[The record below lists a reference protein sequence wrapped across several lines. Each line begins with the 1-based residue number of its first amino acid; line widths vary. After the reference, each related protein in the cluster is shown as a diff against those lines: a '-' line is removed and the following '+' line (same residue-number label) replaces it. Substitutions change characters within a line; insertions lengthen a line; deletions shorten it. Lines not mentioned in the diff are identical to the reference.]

1 MVARVWKSI
10 TRKKRFEGDSH
21 LDTNLRRCLGLMD
34 ITFLALGQMM
44 GAGIYV
50 LTGTVVRNQAGP
62 SIVFS
67 FVLAGIAALLSAFS
81 YAEFGARFPR
91 AGSAYTYTYIGF
103 GELWAF
109 IVGWT
114 IPLEYMIGNAAVAR
128 SWSAY
133 FDNIIDDYVKNTT
146 IGLVGELG
154 TPGGF
159 FSTYPDILSF
169 ILICLCSCV
178 IAIGSK
184 VSANVN
190 TSFVILNILVIII
203 VIISGMCYADFS
215 NWTGTTSDGRS
226 NFFPYGVTGTLTGA
240 ATCFFSYIGFEV
252 LATAGEE
259 VKSPHR
265 TIPVA
270 TFLSIGVIMT
280 LYILVSSTLT
290 LMVPYDQ
297 VHTTAPFAEA
307 FDARGCTVVKYIISI
322 GALIGLTNNL
332 VTGVFALPRAVYAMA
347 DDGLIFGWLA
357 QVNSYTKVPL
367 NAIVVFTLINAVI
380 ALIFD
385 IEALVEFLSIGT
397 LFAYSFVSASVLVL
411 RYQSAPI
418 DGDEKRMD
426 NGGELSS
433 WVPGRNFWESLPS
446 GTSISV
452 AVAALIA
459 AFFWL
464 SFTFRTGFYQD
475 WYGQI
480 SIGLNGL
487 VIVLIMAFILGHQ
500 QNSLK
505 TNFKVPC
512 VPFLPCLSLLVNVF
526 MMSYLTCATWVRLFV
541 WMGVGLL
548 IYFSYGIRHS
558 KEAKRLTTIADIR
571 MSSTFPNKNNR
582 IPKT

>member
-1 MVARVWKSI
+1 MSTRFWKAL

-21 LDTNLRRCLGLMD
+21 LETNLRRCLGLLD

-67 FVLAGIAALLSAFS
+67 FILAGIAALLSAFS

-133 FDNIIDDYVKNTT
+133 FDNLFDNVVRNTT
-146 IGLVGELG
+146 ISVVGQLG

-169 ILICLCSCV
+169 VLICLCSIV

-190 TSFVILNILVIII
+190 TSFVVLNIVVIMI
-203 VIISGMCYADFS
+203 VIISGLSYADVS
-215 NWTGTTSDGRS
+215 NWSGTTSDGRS
-226 NFFPYGVTGTLTGA
+226 NFFPFGITGTLTGA

-252 LATAGEE
+252 LASAGEE
-259 VKSPHR
+259 VKKPHQ
-265 TIPVA
+265 TIPIA
-270 TFLSIGVIMT
+270 TFLSIGIIMT

-290 LMVPYDQ
+290 LMLPYDQ
-297 VHTTAPFAEA
+297 VDTTAPFAEA
-307 FDARGCTVVKYIISI
+307 FDAHGSSTVKYIISI
-322 GALIGLTNNL
+322 GALVGLTNNL
-332 VTGVFALPRAVYAMA
+332 VTGVFALPRSVYAMA
-347 DDGLIFGWLA
+347 EDGLIFGWLA
-357 QVNSYTKVPL
+357 NVNSLTRVPL
-367 NAIVVFTLINAVI
+367 NAILIFTLINALI

-411 RYQSAPI
+411 RFQCAPI
-418 DGDEKRMD
+418 DGDEKRVD
-426 NGGELSS
+426 CGGQLSS
-433 WVPGRNFWESLPS
+433 WIPFRNFWESLPA

-452 AVAALIA
+452 GVSGLIA
-459 AFFWL
+459 SFFWL
-464 SFTFRTGFYQD
+464 AFTFRTGVYESS
-475 WYGQI
+475 YGLI
-480 SIGLNGL
+480 SIGFNGVL
-487 VIVLIMAFILGHQ
+487 IVLLFAFILGHE

-505 TNFKVPC
+505 TSFKVPF
-512 VPFLPCLSLLVNVF
+512 VPFLPCLSLLVNAF
-526 MMSYLTCATWVRLFV
+526 MMSYLTYATWIRLFV
-541 WMGVGLL
+541 WMFIGLL
-548 IYFSYGIRHS
+548 IYFSYGIHHS

-582 IPKT
+582 IPKQ

>member
-1 MVARVWKSI
+1 MASRIWKAI
-10 TRKKRFEGDSH
+10 TRKKKFEGDSH

-67 FVLAGIAALLSAFS
+67 FILAGIAALLSAFS

-103 GELWAF
+103 GEIWAF

-133 FDNIIDDYVKNTT
+133 FDNLLDNYVKNTT
-146 IGLVGELG
+146 IGIVGELSQ
-154 TPGGF
+154 PGGF
-159 FSTYPDILSF
+159 FSTYPDVLSF
-169 ILICLCSCV
+169 VLICLCACV
-178 IAIGSK
+178 IAIGSR

-203 VIISGMCYADFS
+203 VIISGMCYADFN

-322 GALIGLTNNL
+322 GALVGLTNNL
-332 VTGVFALPRAVYAMA
+332 VTGVFALPRSVYAMA
-347 DDGLIFGWLA
+347 DDGLLFGWLA
-357 QVNSYTKVPL
+357 HVNSYTKVPL
-367 NAIVVFTLINAVI
+367 NAIVIFTLINAVI

-426 NGGELSS
+426 GGGELSS
-433 WVPGRNFWESLPS
+433 WIPARNFWESLPS
-446 GTSISV
+446 GTSISL
-452 AVAALIA
+452 AVGALIA
-459 AFFWL
+459 SFFWL
-464 SFTFRTGFYQD
+464 SFTFRTGFYES
-475 WYGQI
+475 WYGQM
-480 SIGLNGL
+480 SIGFNGL
-487 VIVLIMAFILGHQ
+487 CIVLIMAFILGHT

-526 MMSYLTCATWVRLFV
+526 MMSYLTTATWIRLFV

-548 IYFSYGIRHS
+548 IYFAYGIRHS